1 MLPTPG
7 PGKFQEKFPFAFL
20 GSSNP
25 DSDYAAALAMPVPK
39 WFLEPL
45 YPSKIS
51 QTVLF
56 SKPILLAGGKIAQIW
71 AGSQFSPDFGHTN
84 PRRPDAIWLISLR
97 TPGQDGSVVVCQRKS
112 GGYMH
117 IPPPGMVRNSGSGFD
132 PQICRS

>member
-45 YPSKIS
+45 YLSKIS

-56 SKPILLAGGKIAQIW
+56 SKPILLAGGKIAQIG
-71 AGSQFSPDFGHTN
+71 AESQFSPDFRHTN
-84 PRRPDAIWLISLR
+84 PSATRCYLADKPKDPRPGRI
-97 TPGQDGSVVVCQRKS
+97 
-112 GGYMH
+112 
-117 IPPPGMVRNSGSGFD
+117 GSGV
-132 PQICRS
+132 PEEKRRLHAHTTSRHGEKLWLRI